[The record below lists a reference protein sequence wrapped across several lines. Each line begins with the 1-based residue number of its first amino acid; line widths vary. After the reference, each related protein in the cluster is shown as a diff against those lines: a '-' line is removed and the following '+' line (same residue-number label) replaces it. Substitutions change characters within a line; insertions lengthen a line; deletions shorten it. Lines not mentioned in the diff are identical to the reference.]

1 MTSAELRLLPP
12 PYCHYADGGCDQSMP
27 SVPSHAEVFFVY
39 GSDPEAIAYTIETAV
54 GKLRLTGGQRRWL
67 TWRDLPIT
75 GQVIFCEVCKALRKA
90 SAVVADV
97 TTLNFNLM
105 FEIGYAIGLGLPII
119 PIRDTNYARDK
130 RLFDALGVLDTLG
143 YLDFNNSD
151 MLASELR
158 ERIPTEPLP
167 QPQGRFFK
175 ETPLYVLKGPV
186 DTEGA
191 VQLMSTLKKSRIR
204 FRGYDQ
210 TETARI
216 SLSELRRQVD
226 GSVGVIAN
234 LLPSD
239 REGGVVHNA
248 LCALAC
254 GYALAKQKVVLMLQ
268 EGSASQPIDYRDLVR
283 SYMNAG
289 QVPILVRPVLERVL
303 DFIQTGSFTPPEL
316 KDLGIL
322 RSLDLGDVA
331 AENEIYGLHSYF
343 VTTGQAI
350 QALQG
355 HARLVI
361 GRKGSGKTAIFYDVR
376 MTEGPGFD
384 RLVLDLKPEG
394 HQFTRLSEFV
404 SARMP
409 AGLQEYTMVAF
420 WTYILLTEI
429 CRRVLDEDRAYSLR
443 DPRRLER
450 YRKLETLYLRHDP
463 GEDSDFSQRL
473 LRQVNRITSQ
483 LENLDADSLG
493 EQLTRVIYA
502 GDVRALT
509 DGVTEYLED
518 KKSVWL
524 MLDNIDKSWP
534 VRGATATEILIVRAL
549 LDATRKLQQM
559 IEARG
564 VNFKCLVFLR
574 SDIYELL
581 QAAVPDKG
589 KDTVIRLDWE
599 DSAVFET
606 IVARRIEAST
616 DLTGPFHE
624 MWPQVCAPL
633 VGAQDS
639 FSYIVDRT
647 LMRPRDLLQ
656 FLHRALDTA
665 INRGHSR
672 ITEEDVLHAE
682 KGYSDDLV
690 LATSYEISDTNSEL
704 FDVLYAFQRAPSVI
718 GLDDVLLYLAVAG
731 IEDEDRAREVI
742 RLLIWYGFLGVRS
755 PLFPEVKYSY
765 SVHGNLRRLLQPLE
779 MNDVALV
786 IHPAFRAALDIDIV
800 D

>member
-1 MTSAELRLLPP
+1 MTSLEFRLTPP
-12 PYCHYADGGCDQSMP
+12 AYCHYADGACDQSMP
-27 SVPSHAEVFFVY
+27 VATTQPEVFFVY
-39 GSDPEAIAYTIETAV
+39 GSDPEGISYTIESAV
-54 GKLRLTGGQRRWL
+54 TKLRLTGAQRQWR
-67 TWRDLPIT
+67 TWKDLPIA
-75 GQVIFCEVCKALRKA
+75 GQVIFCEVSKAFRRA

-119 PIRDTNYARDK
+119 PIRDTNFIRDK

-143 YLDFNNSD
+143 YLDFTNSD
-151 MLASELR
+151 NLVEELPKR
-158 ERIPTEPLP
+158 LPGEPLP
-167 QPQGRFFK
+167 EPQGRFFK

-191 VQLMSTLKKSRIR
+191 IQLMSTLKKSRIR

-210 TETARI
+210 AETPRI
-216 SLSELRRQVD
+216 SLNELRRQVD

-234 LLPSD
+234 LLPPE

-268 EGSASQPIDYRDLVR
+268 EGSSAQPIDYRDLVH
-283 SYMNAG
+283 SYRNAG
-289 QVPILVRPVLERVL
+289 QVQAILRPALERIL
-303 DFIQTGSFTPPEL
+303 DFIQTGSFTPTEI

-343 VTTGQAI
+343 VNTGQAI

-394 HQFTRLSEFV
+394 HQFMRLGEFI
-404 SARMP
+404 STRMP
-409 AGLQEYTMVAF
+409 PGLQEYTMVAF

-429 CRRVLDEDRAYSLR
+429 VRRVLDDDRRYSIR

-450 YRKLETLYLRHDP
+450 YKKLEDLYRKHDP
-463 GEDSDFSQRL
+463 GEESDFSQRL
-473 LRQVNRITSQ
+473 LRQVDRITGQ
-483 LENLDADSLG
+483 LEALPDDKMG
-493 EQLTRVIYA
+493 EQLTRVIYS

-524 MLDNIDKSWP
+524 LLDNIDKGWP
-534 VRGATATEILIVRAL
+534 LQGATDADILIVRSL

-574 SDIYELL
+574 SDIYERL

-589 KDTVIRLDWE
+589 KDTVIRLEWE
-599 DSAVFET
+599 DPAVFET
-606 IVARRIEAST
+606 IIARRIEAST
-616 DLTGPFHE
+616 DLVGSFEE
-624 MWPQVCAPL
+624 MWPQICAPL
-633 VGAQDS
+633 VGAQNS
-639 FSYIVDRT
+639 FGYILDRT

-672 ITEEDVLHAE
+672 ITEEDLLQAE
-682 KGYSDDLV
+682 SGYSEDML
-690 LATSYEISDTNSEL
+690 LATAYEISDTNSDL
-704 FDVLYAFQRAPSVI
+704 ADVLYAFQGAPSVMSRED
-718 GLDDVLLYLAVAG
+718 GLLYLAVAG
-731 IEDEDRAREVI
+731 IDLEDRANEI
-742 RLLIWYGFLGVRS
+742 LRLLVWYGFLGVKS
-755 PLFPEVKYSY
+755 SAFSEVKYSY
-765 SVHGNLRRLLQPLE
+765 SVYGNLRRLLQALE
-779 MNDVALV
+779 GTDVSLI
-786 IHPAFRAALDIDIV
+786 IHPAFRAALGVTIV